1 MRFYIVIIFLITTKL
16 IFADF
21 YFSDKAKDLGT
32 NETAQESIKEE
43 EHEISSE
50 YFIDRNN
57 TNDTDNSNNLKITNN
72 SISFFEMWGTNVINQ
87 SGVVN
92 SPVEIEDPYKSH
104 PFRYTEVTFILSSF
118 LSYTYAS
125 FLVFGLDALENT
137 FVQPSTTGRSRYKSL
152 WISTTAFEVTAG
164 VIFGIAVAYDSYQR
178 IYGKKKEGMSWNFV
192 PYYEPINRD
201 AGFMF
206 SLSYPY

>member
-1 MRFYIVIIFLITTKL
+1 MRFYSFIIIIFLI
-16 IFADF
+16 INFYFADT
-21 YFSDKAKDLGT
+21 AKEFGT
-32 NETAQESIKEE
+32 NEAIKSPIIEDEQELASKY
-43 EHEISSE
+43 S
-50 YFIDRNN
+50 
-57 TNDTDNSNNLKITNN
+57 TDTNN
-72 SISFFEMWGTNVINQ
+72 INSFFQMQGTNIINQ
-87 SGVVN
+87 RGVT
-92 SPVEIEDPYKSH
+92 SSSIIFEPPYKSH

-137 FVQPSTTGRSRYKSL
+137 FVQPSTTGRARYKSL
-152 WISTTAFEVTAG
+152 WISATIFEVTAG

-178 IYGKKKEGMSWNFV
+178 VYGKKKEGMSWNFV

-206 SLSYPY
+206 SLSYPLTR

>member
-1 MRFYIVIIFLITTKL
+1 MRFYIIIIFLITTKL

-32 NETAQESIKEE
+32 NETAQESIIEDNQE
-43 EHEISSE
+43 LSSE
-50 YFIDRNN
+50 YS
-57 TNDTDNSNNLKITNN
+57 TDTNN
-72 SISFFEMWGTNVINQ
+72 ITSFFEMQGTNIISQ
-87 SGVVN
+87 SGVIN

-104 PFRYTEVTFILSSF
+104 PFRYTEVTFILSGF